1 MSRNVKLL
9 RISLNEIGCLKM
21 YQETSVENL
30 KVNMER
36 RRVSYLRY
44 DFSLTMTLS
53 VIRVQS
59 SLRARRFS
67 SEEMPGFLVVIL

>member
-53 VIRVQS
+53 VI
-59 SLRARRFS
+59 
-67 SEEMPGFLVVIL
+67 